1 MRTIMKMQASLGFAK
16 VFSPKVSKSQFC
28 QNFLPPK
35 FCAIRYS
42 KLLSLMHG
50 NLFMLD
56 VFNNAMKQVLNYQE
70 QF

>member
-1 MRTIMKMQASLGFAK
+1 MCTIMEMHASLEFAK
-16 VFSPKVSKSQFC
+16 VFSDKVSKSQFR
-28 QNFLPPK
+28 QKFLLPK